1 MKKDNK
7 NKKQNGNIKLKQNY
21 DNISIYK
28 SNLTLKK
35 YINDRFKEINIEK
48 KNEIKKNKSI
58 NYFLK
63 NQNNLHHTN
72 TSSTTISD
80 KSTRNKDNS
89 REINSINYMS
99 FDINNECNN
108 REKEKDYEL
117 KKIKEENENLK
128 IQLMKCKKKESNLE
142 DILNNYFN
150 ENNNIRIRNYS
161 KPIPYVGKYPIS
173 VKRRKS
179 KRITKYIRNEYEEI
193 YFAQFENYMKENKT
207 EGNL

>member
-7 NKKQNGNIKLKQNY
+7 NKKQNSNIKLKQNY

-63 NQNNLHHTN
+63 NQNNLHYTN

-99 FDINNECNN
+99 LDINNEYNN

>member
-7 NKKQNGNIKLKQNY
+7 NKKQNNNIKLKQNY

-150 ENNNIRIRNYS
+150 ENNNIRIRNCS

>member
-150 ENNNIRIRNYS
+150 ENNNIRIRNCS

>member
-7 NKKQNGNIKLKQNY
+7 NKKQNNNIKLKQNY

-99 FDINNECNN
+99 FDINNEYNN

-150 ENNNIRIRNYS
+150 EITIRIRNCS

>member
-99 FDINNECNN
+99 FDINNEYNN

-142 DILNNYFN
+142 VILNNYFN

>member
-7 NKKQNGNIKLKQNY
+7 NKKQSGNIKLKQNY

-150 ENNNIRIRNYS
+150 ENNNIRIRNCS